1 MKKLFFLLLLSK
13 LSFSQTPVFQSGSEG
28 YKSFR
33 IPAIV
38 RDKKGCLLAFA
49 EGRVNNAGDFGNIDI
64 VLKKSCDNGKTWG
77 ELKIVIDNDKLQAG
91 NPAPVFDFLDPQY
104 PNGRL
109 FLFYNIG
116 DNHENEVR
124 KGNGKREVYFV
135 TSNDNGNSWSK
146 PINITNEV
154 HKTDVWR
161 SYANTPGH
169 ALQLTKNNK
178 KGRLYVA
185 ANHSEG
191 PPQAHFE
198 DYHTHAYYSDDHGKS
213 FHLSETFKLG
223 GSNEA
228 SAVELSNNSVMI
240 NARNQKGDIRQRIVA
255 ISKNNGETWDSIYFD
270 KNLPDPVCEG
280 SIINLGGKI
289 LAFSNADDTKNR
301 NNLTLRISYD
311 EGKTWKK
318 SILVD
323 SDPNKSDFTAYS
335 DIVKLSKKKIGV
347 IYERDDYE
355 EIVFKEIEW

>member
-1 MKKLFFLLLLSK
+1 MKKLIFLLLLCK
-13 LSFSQTPVFQSGSEG
+13 LCFSQTPVFQSGSEG

-38 RDKKGCLLAFA
+38 RDEKGCLLSFA

-64 VLKKSCDNGKTWG
+64 VMKKSCDNGKTWG
-77 ELKIVIDNDKLQAG
+77 DLKIVIDNDKLQAG
-91 NPAPVFDFLDPQY
+91 NPAPIFDFLDPEY

-116 DNHENEVR
+116 NNHENEVR
-124 KGNGKREVYFV
+124 RGNGQREVFII
-135 TSNDNGNSWSK
+135 TSIDNGETWSSPK
-146 PINITNEV
+146 NISDQV
-154 HKTDVWR
+154 HKIGIWR

-169 ALQLTKNNK
+169 ALQLSQGSK
-178 KGRLYVA
+178 KGRLYIA

-198 DYHTHAYYSDDHGKS
+198 DYHTHAYFSDDHGKS
-213 FHLSETFKLG
+213 FHLSDSFILG

-228 SAVELSNNSVMI
+228 TAAELSGGRLMI
-240 NARNQKGDIRQRIVA
+240 NARNQKGDIRQRIVG
-255 ISKNNGETWDSIYFD
+255 ISLNNGETWDSTYFD

-280 SIINLGGKI
+280 SILNLGGQK
-289 LAFSNADDTKNR
+289 LAFSNAADTKNR

-323 SDPNKSDFTAYS
+323 SNSNKSDFTAYS
-335 DIVKLSKKKIGV
+335 DIVKLSKKKIGI
-347 IYERDDYE
+347 IYERDDYK